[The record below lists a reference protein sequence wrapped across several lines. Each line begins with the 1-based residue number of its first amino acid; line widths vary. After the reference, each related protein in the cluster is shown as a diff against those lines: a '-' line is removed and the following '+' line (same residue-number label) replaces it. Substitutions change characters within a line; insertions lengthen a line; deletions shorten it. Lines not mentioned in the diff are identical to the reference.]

1 MSEGRNL
8 PSREIVYPSV
18 RVIAGLVAAL
28 LAALFLCPIPPRHLF
43 SSTFALIPIA
53 LGYVTAIAAVAI
65 LFTFLA
71 RGRFPLRVRCAAAA
85 IWSAPL
91 VVLAIDQSVWIA
103 IPLVVLVM
111 LATPLFGL
119 NRIAPA
125 PSDDFHLLRQLPSS
139 FIVAVCVQLAAI
151 AGLLKLTG
159 IAGILLSIGAGV
171 LVWRATAI
179 DPQARSRPKRVF
191 LLTVLAI
198 ALTIFGML
206 PYQAF
211 RPGAGSGKGRS
222 DGDSDTAAA
231 SAADGVLADSY
242 RGVILLPEIQHKVML
257 VAPLPLLSRNPFRE
271 NKKDLDIPFYGVYWF
286 FRMPN
291 VRPPPDSIEMHGK
304 PSDLTFRS
312 HDRRPLTMEAHQSLG
327 TPFQVSCCRSV
338 QLAVTNR
345 NRFSGTVAIEL
356 ILVDTF
362 DAAKPFQS
370 LGILPVQSVY
380 GMNGEGPGV
389 AEVLEYPIPRSSAI
403 RQFDEFTIRFH
414 RPYINSRESANVSID
429 RFILQPR

>member
-1 MSEGRNL
+1 MSDGRNL
-8 PSREIVYPSV
+8 PSGRVVYLPV

-28 LAALFLCPIPPRHLF
+28 LAAWFLCPIPPRHLF

-53 LGYVTAIAAVAI
+53 LGYITAIAAVAVV
-65 LFTFLA
+65 FSFLA
-71 RGRFPLRVRCAAAA
+71 RAKLPLLVRCAAAA

-91 VVLAIDQSVWIA
+91 VILAIDQSAWIA
-103 IPLVVLVM
+103 IPLVVLVT

-119 NRIAPA
+119 NRKAPA
-125 PSDDFHLLRQLPSS
+125 PSGDFHLLRQLPSS
-139 FIVAVCVQLAAI
+139 FIVAVCVQLAAV
-151 AGLLKLTG
+151 AALLKLTG
-159 IAGILLSIGAGV
+159 IAGILLSIGAGT

-179 DPQARSRPKRVF
+179 DPQARSRPKRAV
-191 LLTVLAI
+191 LLTLLAL
-198 ALTIFGML
+198 AFTIFGML
-206 PYQAF
+206 PFQAVH
-211 RPGAGSGKGRS
+211 PGAGYGEKGRS
-222 DGDSDTAAA
+222 DGDSAA
-231 SAADGVLADSY
+231 SSGSAGDGTLADSY

-257 VAPLPLLSRNPFRE
+257 VAPLPLLNRNPFRE

-327 TPFQVSCCRSV
+327 TPFQVSCCSSV
-338 QLAVTNR
+338 QLAITNR
-345 NRFSGTVAIEL
+345 DRYSATVAIEL

-362 DAAKPFQS
+362 GDAKPFQS

-380 GMNGEGPGV
+380 GAN
-389 AEVLEYPIPRSSAI
+389 EVLEYPFPRSSAI

-414 RPYINSRESANVSID
+414 RPYMHSQESANVSID

>member
-1 MSEGRNL
+1 
-8 PSREIVYPSV
+8 
-18 RVIAGLVAAL
+18 
-28 LAALFLCPIPPRHLF
+28 
-43 SSTFALIPIA
+43 
-53 LGYVTAIAAVAI
+53 
-65 LFTFLA
+65 
-71 RGRFPLRVRCAAAA
+71 
-85 IWSAPL
+85 
-91 VVLAIDQSVWIA
+91 
-103 IPLVVLVM
+103 
-111 LATPLFGL
+111 
-119 NRIAPA
+119 
-125 PSDDFHLLRQLPSS
+125 
-139 FIVAVCVQLAAI
+139 
-151 AGLLKLTG
+151 
-159 IAGILLSIGAGV
+159 
-171 LVWRATAI
+171 
-179 DPQARSRPKRVF
+179 VF

-198 ALTIFGML
+198 AFTIFGML

-211 RPGAGSGKGRS
+211 RPGAGSGGKGRS
-222 DGDSDTAAA
+222 DGDSDAAAA
-231 SAADGVLADSY
+231 SAGDGVSADSY

-286 FRMPN
+286 FRMPS

-312 HDRRPLTMEAHQSLG
+312 HDRRPLTMEGHQSLG
-327 TPFQVSCCRSV
+327 TPFQVSCCRGV

-345 NRFSGTVAIEL
+345 NRFTGTVAIEL

-362 DAAKPFQS
+362 ENGKPFQS

-389 AEVLEYPIPRSSAI
+389 AEVLEFPIPRSSAI

-414 RPYINSRESANVSID
+414 RPYAHAQDSANVSID